1 MNTKS
6 IENQKLAP
14 FPSIPLTFVKNANM
28 SVLQK
33 NASNNLSEK
42 IKAEVKGLDPAAEVI
57 LFGSRARGE
66 AHEDSDWD
74 MLILTER
81 PVTLKVEQAFRHK
94 LFELELE
101 FGQPISVFVYSK
113 ADWNGKHRSTPLYH
127 NIQAEGIV
135 L

>member
-1 MNTKS
+1 MS
-6 IENQKLAP
+6 I
-14 FPSIPLTFVKNANM
+14 
-28 SVLQK
+28 LQK
-33 NASNNLSEK
+33 ETSNIISKK
-42 IKAEVKGLDPAAEVI
+42 IKAEVKGLDPEAEVI

-101 FGQPISVFVYSK
+101 FDQSISVFVYSK
-113 ADWNGKHRSTPLYH
+113 SDWNGKHRSTPLYH